1 MYIVCQADDSHEMSR
16 LVFSEK
22 KKIKKN
28 KNKLASAADVIGALR
43 VKSVQM
49 HWLVCVCTFYF
60 MFEDSFSLTAAHL
73 YFNQIDSN
81 KISQHI
87 FFCLLGE
94 EILFQH
100 HL

>member
-1 MYIVCQADDSHEMSR
+1 MKCQD
-16 LVFSEK
+16 LFSLKNK
-22 KKIKKN
+22 KKKK
-28 KNKLASAADVIGALR
+28 KLSSAAVVIGALR
-43 VKSVQM
+43 VKSVQ

-73 YFNQIDSN
+73 YFNQTDSN
-81 KISQHI
+81 KVSQHI